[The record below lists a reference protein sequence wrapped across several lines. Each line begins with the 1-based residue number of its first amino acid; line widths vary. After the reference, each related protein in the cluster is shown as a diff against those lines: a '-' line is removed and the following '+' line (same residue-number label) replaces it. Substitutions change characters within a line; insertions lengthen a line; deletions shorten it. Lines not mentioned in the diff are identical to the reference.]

1 MKKTAIAT
9 TSLLALCLALP
20 AAAEGPDQYGDTGNS
35 VPAGATPA
43 PGASGTP
50 GAPATNTTGDTPVQ
64 ASSAAAQQTAKE
76 ISRQDRKFIEKAA
89 VGGMAEVQMG
99 QLAAQKGQNQAVRD
113 YGNAMVTE
121 HTAGNQRLMNIAGS
135 MGVTPP
141 ADLDFMHRRMAKK
154 LNKQR
159 EKEFD
164 ETYIESQIK
173 DHKKMIEL
181 FEEQGRDGQSTEL
194 KQFAS
199 EMLPKLR
206 NHLQMAEQVQGQ
218 IKQKP

>member
-1 MKKTAIAT
+1 MKTIAIAT

-20 AAAEGPDQYGDTGNS
+20 ATAQGPDQYGDTGNS
-35 VPAGATPA
+35 TPAAGAPAPGPAGA
-43 PGASGTP
+43 
-50 GAPATNTTGDTPVQ
+50 Q
-64 ASSAAAQQTAKE
+64 AGEQAA
-76 ISRQDRKFIEKAA
+76 SRQDRRFIEKAA

-113 YGNAMVTE
+113 FGNAMVND
-121 HTAGNQRLMNIAGS
+121 HTAGNQRLMNIAGAL
-135 MGVTPP
+135 GVTPP
-141 ADLDFMHRRMAKK
+141 SDLDFMHRRMSKK
-154 LNKQR
+154 LNKAR

-164 ETYIESQIK
+164 EMYIESQVK

-181 FEEQGRDGQSTEL
+181 MEEQARDGQNAEL
-194 KQFAS
+194 KQYAA

-206 NHLQMAEQVQGQ
+206 NHLQMAEQIEGQ